1 MCGVLD
7 LDINIQ
13 DSKLTLGFRQVFLD
27 STPDVELPG
36 HEFHYFQIS
45 RQGELQD
52 ISKGK
57 NARGEDVATP
67 VYKIGNTIASSPHL
81 Y

>member
-13 DSKLTLGFRQVFLD
+13 DSKLTLGFRQVFPD
-27 STPDVELPG
+27 NAPDVELPG

-45 RQGELQD
+45 RQGCRILQKERTHAERMLQYRYTKPE
-52 ISKGK
+52 I
-57 NARGEDVATP
+57 
-67 VYKIGNTIASSPHL
+67 L
-81 Y
+81 